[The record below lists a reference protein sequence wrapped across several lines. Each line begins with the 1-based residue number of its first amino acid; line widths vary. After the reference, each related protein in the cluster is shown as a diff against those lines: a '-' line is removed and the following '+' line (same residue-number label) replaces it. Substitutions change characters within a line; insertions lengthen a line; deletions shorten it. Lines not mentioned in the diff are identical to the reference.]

1 MRLEFKRF
9 QREHFAEY
17 SAWFVDPEL
26 DRHLGPM
33 DQAWLEAVLVQP
45 ESAGVT
51 WAVFRG
57 VELVAIVETVFDP
70 EHRLSAAITAVATK
84 PSRRREGIGSTVL
97 QEILS
102 RHKQQGVVEHVAYI
116 SIDNLAGQAC
126 AEKVGFVPVTSQADE
141 QGFIEFRHRQ

>member
-17 SAWFVDPEL
+17 SAWFMDPEL
-26 DRHLGPM
+26 NRHLGPM
-33 DQAWLEAVLVQP
+33 DQAWLEAVLAQA

-84 PSRRREGIGSTVL
+84 PTCRRQGIGSTVL
-97 QEILS
+97 QEILLL
-102 RHKQQGVVEHVAYI
+102 HKQQGIVEHVAFI
-116 SIDNLAGQAC
+116 SIDNPAGRAC
-126 AEKVGFVPVTSQADE
+126 AEKAGFMPVTSQPDK